1 MFKAGSYEPRAWC
14 FRGTNLEPITGT
26 NESKSSV
33 KVNLTA
39 KGEAQV
45 EVKVYEGERSSQ
57 YALNNDGVPVPLEK
71 IIEGDDLAEATVE
84 RLANTINSLER
95 QRIKVVGRELPEV
108 SNADAG

>member
-45 EVKVYEGERSSQ
+45 EVKVYEGDRSSQ
-57 YALNNDGVPVPLEK
+57 YAVNVNDGLPVPLEK
-71 IIEGDDLAEATVE
+71 IIEGDDLAEATV
-84 RLANTINSLER
+84 
-95 QRIKVVGRELPEV
+95 
-108 SNADAG
+108 

>member
-1 MFKAGSYEPRAWC
+1 M
-14 FRGTNLEPITGT
+14 EPITGT

-45 EVKVYEGERSSQ
+45 EVKVYEGDRSSQ
-57 YALNNDGVPVPLEK
+57 YAVNVNDGLPVPLEK